1 MRLRRDAKVELLK
14 KVPLFGRCSA
24 KDLRRIAAI
33 ADEVQLAEGKNLMRQ
48 GERGREFFVILEG
61 TVDVRQN
68 GRKRATRGAGDFIGE
83 IALVTD
89 LPRTATV
96 TAASP
101 VDVLVIT
108 ARDFRALLRDSPEIQ
123 GKVAVVVAQRL
134 AADLL

>member
-33 ADEVQLAEGKNLMRQ
+33 ADEVQLAEGTKLTRQ

-61 TVDVRQN
+61 TVEVRQN
-68 GRKRATRGAGDFIGE
+68 GRKLATEGAGEFIGE

-96 TAASP
+96 TATSP
-101 VDVLVIT
+101 VDALVIT
-108 ARDFRALLRDSPEIQ
+108 ARDFRSLLRDSPDIQ
-123 GKVAVVVAQRL
+123 GKVATVVAERL